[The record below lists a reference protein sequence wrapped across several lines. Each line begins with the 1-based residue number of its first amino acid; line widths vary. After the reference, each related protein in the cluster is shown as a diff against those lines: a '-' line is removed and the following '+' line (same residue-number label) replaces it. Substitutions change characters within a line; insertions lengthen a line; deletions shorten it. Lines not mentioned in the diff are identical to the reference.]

1 MYNTFL
7 SVANE
12 DARASTD
19 LSPLETE
26 REMLFK
32 FEFMSA
38 FMLYY
43 GIMLYVYI
51 IIIIIIIINNNDNY
65 FCYFLIF

>member
-1 MYNTFL
+1 MMYSTFL
-7 SVANE
+7 SVASE

-26 REMLFK
+26 REMLLK

-38 FMLYY
+38 FIC
-43 GIMLYVYI
+43 IMLYVYI
-51 IIIIIIIINNNDNY
+51 IIY
-65 FCYFLIF
+65 YYLLFV